1 MLTPTLCR
9 ILPFAIFMG
18 CIAAE
23 GAIRFFLR
31 QGFFPLTPETFLYLY
46 PIRAISAGLA
56 LFLFRSHY
64 SEISLRD
71 LATPLK
77 TAISLAIGF
86 LVFILWIKMDWTL
99 RSQGTPEGFNPTL
112 IGDPIT
118 RNTMIAFRL
127 AGAAI
132 IVPIMEELFWR
143 SFLIRYIIEKDFMRV
158 PIGLFTWPS
167 FLISVVLF
175 GLEHHYILAGIM
187 AGIAYNALLY
197 YTRSI
202 TQCILSHAVT
212 NLLLGLYV
220 LQTGKWHF
228 W

>member
-1 MLTPTLCR
+1 MCR
-9 ILPFAIFMG
+9 ILPFALFMG

-23 GAIRFFLR
+23 GALHFFSR
-31 QGFFPLTPETFLYLY
+31 QGFLSLTPGTFLYLY

-56 LFLFRSHY
+56 LFLLRSHY
-64 SEISLRD
+64 NEISLRE

-77 TAISLAIGF
+77 TVVSLALGL

-99 RSQGTPEGFNPTL
+99 GSQSTPEGFNPTL

-118 RNTMIAFRL
+118 RNIIIASRL

-132 IVPIMEELFWR
+132 IVPVMEELFWR
-143 SFLIRYIIEKDFMRV
+143 SFLIRYIIEKDFTLV

-167 FLISVVLF
+167 FLVSVVLF

-187 AGIAYNALLY
+187 AGIAYSALLY

-202 TQCILSHAVT
+202 THCILSHAAT

-220 LQTGKWHF
+220 LQTGNWHF